1 MPKLIRLY
9 IRQVLVGFGISA
21 IFVAMLMWLD
31 VMGLW
36 TLITASDSGWLALF
50 MLWFMNGIV
59 FAGVQFAWT
68 IMAMAERGDDDDR
81 RRGSPEVHTLNSSQ
95 RVPHRHSP
103 GHSPGEKPRAPL

>member
-21 IFVAMLMWLD
+21 IFVAVLMWLD

-36 TLITASDSGWLALF
+36 ALIAASDAGWLALF

-68 IMAMAERGDDDDR
+68 IMAMAEKDDDDDR
-81 RRGSPEVHTLNSSQ
+81 RRGTPEVHEFRPVT
-95 RVPHRHSP
+95 VPATVP
-103 GHSPGEKPRAPL
+103 AEKPRTPL